1 MAFIFFVVLGL
12 LSRSQE
18 KWQLSE
24 ECLLKVTRE
33 VLFQCTTIVQS
44 EGSSSDFLLNCLCK
58 RTGQLDLLY
67 VTKDLAMVE
76 L

>member
-1 MAFIFFVVLGL
+1 MEFGAKGLAFIFFVVLGL
-12 LSRSQE
+12 LSRLQE

-44 EGSSSDFLLNCLCK
+44 EGSSSNFLLNCFI
-58 RTGQLDLLY
+58 RHTG
-67 VTKDLAMVE
+67 
-76 L
+76 